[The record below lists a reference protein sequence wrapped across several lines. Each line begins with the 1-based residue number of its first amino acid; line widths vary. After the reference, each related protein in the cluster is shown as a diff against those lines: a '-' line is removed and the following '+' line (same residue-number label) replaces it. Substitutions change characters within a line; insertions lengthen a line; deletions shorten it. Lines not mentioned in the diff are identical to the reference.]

1 MWLALSRDNGEKPL
15 LWVESEPPKNASVY
29 LAPGNVTL
37 YGKKIW
43 GGCFRR
49 SQVKDLDM

>member
-43 GGCFRR
+43 GGVFQTESC
-49 SQVKDLDM
+49 